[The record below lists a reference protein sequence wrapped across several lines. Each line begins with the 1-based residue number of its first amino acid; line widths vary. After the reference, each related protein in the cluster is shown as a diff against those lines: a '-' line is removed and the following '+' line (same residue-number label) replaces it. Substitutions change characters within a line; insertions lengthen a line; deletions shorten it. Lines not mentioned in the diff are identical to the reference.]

1 MQNIPVERK
10 SSQCPFIRQPCEHQ
24 GRDWSYLYT
33 VLSEGVL
40 PFQKIN
46 CQPSRNVTMFFTCP
60 LHLLTP
66 LSCPRL
72 LNFLHP
78 ISPWRHLLPL
88 LLFFHLNSLS
98 PFPKPNKP
106 TFLSPNRGWFMVL
119 RQQRLSWPDPAL
131 IEGFQLLPSSVWHLG
146 SWAATS
152 PGAGCVRN
160 MSRVMARASVTQQS
174 KREHT

>member
-1 MQNIPVERK
+1 MSIHHTDSPVSTRVGTDL
-10 SSQCPFIRQPCEHQ
+10 I
-24 GRDWSYLYT
+24 YTLYCLR
-33 VLSEGVL
+33 VFLL
-40 PFQKIN
+40 FQKIN
-46 CQPSRNVTMFFTCP
+46 CQPSRNVSMFFTCP

-88 LLFFHLNSLS
+88 LLIFHLSSLS

-119 RQQRLSWPDPAL
+119 HQQRLSWPDPAL

-160 MSRVMARASVTQQS
+160 MRRVMARASVTQHS